1 MKKRKLGL
9 LALALSVMTA
19 FSACSGKTKTET
31 EPTSGAEETYEAT
44 MAFLAFGN
52 APKDLQQV
60 QDEINKITIPKV
72 NVKVKLMPINAAQ
85 FGQQVNLMMSGSE
98 KLDLVSVFYDQV
110 NGYVSK
116 GQIIKLDDLLN
127 KYGSG
132 IKSTIDEKYRKITTY
147 NGNLY
152 TIPSNGAFAGS
163 VGIQMRKDI
172 VEKYNID
179 LSNVKTFEDFE
190 AVLKTVHEK
199 EPNLPLMVSPLAG
212 QGALGAYTT
221 ADTLGDGVGVLKNY
235 GQDDLKVTN
244 WYETDE
250 YANLVKL
257 MRKWYNAGYIA
268 KDIATSK
275 ESTADL
281 FKAGKAF
288 AAVCPLR
295 PYIDESN
302 TTSYGNPLVSVQL
315 TKTLASTNVIQS
327 WGIARNSQNPEKT
340 MQLLDLMYTSKEINN
355 LLSWGIEGKHYAK
368 TSDANVIDYPAGVDA
383 KTTGYGLNMGWEFP
397 NSLVTYVWKGTP
409 SDMNEKTIA
418 YKDSAIVSKSMGFTF
433 DTASVKTEIAAVTN
447 VLNQYR
453 APIESGSV
461 DPEKILPEFISKL
474 KSSGIDKII
483 AEKQKQLDTW
493 AKTQK

>member
-1 MKKRKLGL
+1 MKKRKIGL
-9 LALALSVMTA
+9 IAMALSVMMLFT
-19 FSACSGKTKTET
+19 ACSAKTTTET
-31 EPTSGAEETYEAT
+31 SSGSEETYEAT
-44 MAFLAFGN
+44 MAFLALGDI
-52 APKDLQQV
+52 PKDLEQV
-60 QDEINKITIPKV
+60 QEEINKITVPEI
-72 NVKVKLMPINAAQ
+72 NVKVKLMPIGASQ

-98 KLDLVSVFYDQV
+98 KLDLVSVFYDSV

-116 GQIIKLDDLLN
+116 GQILKLDDLLN

-132 IKSTIDEKYRKITTY
+132 IKSTIDEKYRKICTY
-147 NGNLY
+147 NGSLY
-152 TIPSNGAFAGS
+152 TIPSNGSFAGS
-163 VGIQMRKDI
+163 IGIQMRKDI
-172 VEKYNID
+172 VDKYNID

-199 EPNLPLMVSPLAG
+199 EPNLPLMVSPLTG

-221 ADTLGDGVGVLKNY
+221 VDTLGDGIGVLKNY
-235 GQDDLKVTN
+235 GQDDLKVSN
-244 WYETDE
+244 WYETEE

-288 AAVCPLR
+288 AAVAPLG
-295 PYIDESN
+295 PYIDEIN
-302 TTSYGNPLVSVQL
+302 ATAYGNPLVSVQL
-315 TKTLASTNVIQS
+315 TKTLASSIVIQS

-368 TSDANVIDYPAGVDA
+368 TSDPNVIDYPTGVDA
-383 KTTGYGLNMGWEFP
+383 KTTGYALNMGWEFP
-397 NSLVTYVWKGTP
+397 NSLLTYVWKGTP

-418 YKDSAIVSKSMGFTF
+418 YKDSAIVSKAMGFTF

-453 APIESGSV
+453 APLESGAV
-461 DPEKILPEFISKL
+461 DPEKVLPEFISKL
-474 KSSGIDKII
+474 KDSGFEKII

-493 AKTQK
+493 AKAQE